1 MGRCTDSLAG
11 DPRRLLRE
19 LLRRDTAADRPRI
32 AELKQ
37 NPYPQDADYDTTYD
51 NWTTTF
57 GNGSGI
63 ITYAV
68 VEQHR
73 CILILRL
80 LSL

>member
-1 MGRCTDSLAG
+1 MYWTRWLEIPDAYYANCSDETQQQIGN
-11 DPRRLLRE
+11 
-19 LLRRDTAADRPRI
+19 RI
-32 AELKQ
+32 TELKQ
-37 NPYPQDADYDTTYD
+37 NPYLPDADYDATYD
-51 NWTTTF
+51 TWTTTF

>member
-1 MGRCTDSLAG
+1 MYWTRWLEIPVAYYANCSVETQQQIGNRITE
-11 DPRRLLRE
+11 LR
-19 LLRRDTAADRPRI
+19 
-32 AELKQ
+32 Q
-37 NPYPQDADYDTTYD
+37 NPYPSDADYDAAYD

-68 VEQHR
+68 VEQDR